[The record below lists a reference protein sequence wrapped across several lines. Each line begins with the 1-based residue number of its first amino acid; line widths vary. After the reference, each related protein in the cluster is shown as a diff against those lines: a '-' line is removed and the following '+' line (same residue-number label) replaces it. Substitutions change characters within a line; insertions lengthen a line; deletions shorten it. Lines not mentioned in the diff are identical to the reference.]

1 MKQIKILSL
10 EEVNFFENNIS
21 DRIAETANE
30 LSVDDE
36 KLTIKGTVLQFSST
50 VEGHTYTIEQ
60 DLADIWVP
68 GSGGF
73 EHPVPILLYP
83 HHAKTI
89 VSTIDIYAQGVGHT
103 PSFTKGG
110 ATSVMT
116 NIIKFIEWS
125 LLKDH
130 YQLETISKSDIKSLC
145 NDMKKG
151 GVPNLLQ
158 LPQRFDTLWKN
169 IKTDIELIKIILTE
183 PTKKYGYRSLNL
195 SLIKKLIGT
204 TSLQSMVPKTFY
216 KLVGHELR
224 SSGINVIHTFEDKGT
239 MGLSQPSSKT
249 LNTLFCQWNSLARLD
264 DGDSISFLPFKDP
277 YYLSN
282 KLGKAIGRT
291 KNLGTEQVIKLLGE
305 ASLWLNKAS
314 PLIIKVVKEITNLRN
329 EKGHG
334 KKQYQRNR
342 YIIDTLYPKKM
353 ASSKQLNELEKIMGF
368 KISRDGPDLKEQDS
382 EKWTLTECITA
393 LMSACFIILQ
403 IYNAR
408 RQAEISD
415 PIIGIAK
422 EEHFCCKDKEAG
434 WYQAYFYNEKQG
446 GRNWHT
452 INKSST
458 QALRVLFELKKSW
471 DSHGHNGL
479 FNIPRFN
486 IDAQNNMSALIFQFN
501 KGKDSSYTGN
511 KFLERA
517 LGDDVGLAKGTHIFR
532 RIYAIIYHY
541 QYEHRDLLALCHQLG
556 HIDPEVTEVYVTDPV
571 ARNTHE
577 TLQNK
582 VKLNQP
588 EETSS
593 AILAKAENKALDK
606 IIQEVDTEKTASDI
620 LDLMMGTKSMAGRYP
635 AFLKRVFKIL
645 HISVR
650 FNKHMQDKHQTT
662 FSDLTPNNQS
672 LEMAKVISERG
683 HKNQPKP
690 HSSCHRQPNKAKS
703 HKAPCDPIQCKGCAY
718 QDVKKS
724 HLDIMKE
731 DLMHLREVANNG
743 EDYMLLE
750 RMQATEQAKNLEH
763 IVTQHERTMQRND
776 SLFTGF

>member
-1 MKQIKILSL
+1 MNNIKLLSL
-10 EEVNFFENNIS
+10 EEVNLFERDTFN
-21 DRIAETANE
+21 RIAETASK

-36 KLTIKGTVLQFSST
+36 KLALKETVLHFSST

-60 DLADIWVP
+60 DLAGIWVP

-73 EHPVPILLYP
+73 EHPVPLLLYP

-89 VSTIDIYAQGVGHT
+89 VNAIDIYAQGVGHT

-110 ATSVMT
+110 ATSVMS
-116 NIIKFIEWS
+116 NIIKFIEWA

-130 YQLETISKSDIKSLC
+130 YQLGTISKSDIKSFC
-145 NDMKKG
+145 NEMKKG
-151 GVPNLLQ
+151 GIPNLLQ
-158 LPQRFDTLWKN
+158 LPNRFDILWEN
-169 IKTDIELIKIILTE
+169 IKNDIELIKIILTE

-195 SLIKKLIGT
+195 SLIKKMIGT
-204 TSLQSMVPKTFY
+204 SSLQGMVPNKFY

-224 SSGINVIHTFEDKGT
+224 SSGISVIDYFEGKGT
-239 MGLSQPSSKT
+239 MGLSQPSAKT
-249 LNTLFCQWNSLARLD
+249 LNTLFGQWNSLSRVD
-264 DGDSISFLPFKDP
+264 GGDSISFFPFKDP
-277 YYLSN
+277 YSLSN
-282 KLGKAIGRT
+282 KLGKPTGRT
-291 KNLGTEQVIKLLGE
+291 KNIGTEQVIKLLGE

-314 PLIIKVVKEITNLRN
+314 PLIIKAVKEITDLRN
-329 EKGHG
+329 EKGQG
-334 KKQYQRNR
+334 KNRYQRNR
-342 YIIDTLYPKKM
+342 YIIDTLYPKRM
-353 ASSKQLNELEKIMGF
+353 AESQSLNDIEKTMGF
-368 KISRDGPDLKEQDS
+368 EISRDGPRTKETNS

-422 EEHFCCKDKEAG
+422 EEHFHCKYNEFG
-434 WYQAYFYNEKQG
+434 WYQAEFYNEKQG
-446 GRNWHT
+446 GRYWHT

-458 QALRVLFELKKSW
+458 QALKVLFELKKSW

-486 IDAQNNMSALIFQFN
+486 IDAKNNMSALKYQFN

-577 TLQNK
+577 TLQKK

-593 AILAKAENKALDK
+593 AILVKAENKALDK

-635 AFLKRVFKIL
+635 SFLKRVFKIL
-645 HISVR
+645 HKSVK
-650 FNKHMQDKHQTT
+650 FNEHMKKKHKAT
-662 FSDLTPNNQS
+662 FSKLTPNNQS
-672 LEMAKVISERG
+672 LEMAKIISERG

-690 HSSCHRQPNKAKS
+690 HSSCHRQPNKPKS
-703 HKAPCDPIQCKGCAY
+703 HDAPCDPLQCKGCAY

-731 DLMHLREVANNG
+731 DLMHLRAVANNG
-743 EDYMLLE
+743 EDYMPLE
-750 RMQATEQAKNLEH
+750 RMQATEQANNIEH
-763 IVTQHERTMQRND
+763 VVTQHERTMQHND